1 MRVLVFSLRASA
13 ILLGAVSLSACLGGG
28 DKCERLEPY
37 QESRTGGALQVPE
50 GLSRPSGSQAMNVPE
65 IADGIE
71 VRGPCGDVPP
81 KAVVVPTEPERP
93 PAEVA
98 AAPPTPVVERATPQR
113 AAPAQDLPP
122 IVIPSITG
130 VANVDITATIQA
142 WLESWRRG
150 DIETFLSF
158 YDAQFASP
166 IAGES
171 REQWE
176 EKRRLLLGGSGFA
189 DIRFDL
195 LQITE
200 LEGGAEARFMQEFYL
215 GDGQIQAVMKRLRFV
230 PRGFRWL
237 ILSEEVET
245 VL

>member
-1 MRVLVFSLRASA
+1 MRVLDFSLRAGA
-13 ILLGAVSLSACLGGG
+13 ILLGVVSLSACLGGG

-50 GLSRPSGSQAMNVPE
+50 GLSRPSGSQAMNVPD
-65 IADGIE
+65 IADDIA

-81 KAVVVPTEPERP
+81 KAVVVPSEPERP
-93 PAEVA
+93 PVAVA
-98 AAPPTPVVERATPQR
+98 ATPASVPERSAPQR

-158 YDAQFASP
+158 YDPQFASP
-166 IAGES
+166 VAGES

-176 EKRRLLLGGSGFA
+176 EKRRLLFSDTGFA

-215 GDGQIQAVMKRLRFV
+215 GDGQINAVMKRLRLV

-237 ILSEEVET
+237 IPSEEVEMA
-245 VL
+245 L